1 MTRQPGKGTT
11 GVEDYL
17 SRRGLLTG
25 MAVTAANLLFSREMI
40 AADYFT
46 AAQGVPAVG
55 NSHLLTLVA
64 VSGKTLRLRI
74 IQQGKQGPA
83 SETGIVPRTW
93 PEPLPPDAEGSVAW
107 GKYKVSVKER
117 PWQITIVDPAGKT
130 RQQLQL
136 DPSTGAIH
144 FNLGD
149 GPLFGLG
156 EGGHPLNRRGTVD
169 PMRNGQIS
177 PDLATY
183 GARVPIPW
191 VVGAQSW
198 GIFFAHPWGGFD
210 LRGEQG
216 IFQPVEQ
223 TPTRDIFIILANTP
237 AELMREWADLT
248 GYPHMPPLWSL
259 GYLQSHRTLESR
271 ESVLAELKRFRAEK
285 LPCDAMI
292 FLGTGFCPSGWNT
305 GHGSFTF
312 NPKVFPDPAVMFR
325 QFHDEHFKVV
335 LHVVSCPE
343 DLHGEVGDAGAALQD
358 PSSAAVYW
366 PKHRE
371 VQRTGVDGW
380 WPDEGDELN
389 PASRLTRNRMY
400 WEGSQI
406 FQPDTRP
413 FALHRN
419 GYAGLQRYGW
429 LWSGDTLSTWATL
442 AAQVSVGINAGLCGI
457 PYWGTDTGGFV
468 PTREF
473 TAELFVRWF
482 QFSAFCPSFRCH
494 GRTWKLR
501 LPWGWN
507 LGSYEPAEFDG
518 QFAAATLPQPD
529 ALHNTQ
535 VESICRKYLNLRYQ
549 LLPYLYSAVAETHA
563 TGLPLMRSLWL
574 VYPNDPQAAAIDNQY
589 LWGESILVA
598 PVLEA
603 GATHRTTYLPPGQ
616 WWDYW
621 TNERIDGG
629 KTSLREVDL
638 ETLPLYV
645 KAGTILPVGPV
656 KQHTQEAGSEPLI
669 LRIYPGADGTASLY
683 ADDGSSF
690 GYLNGQFS
698 LILCT
703 WNDQQRVLTLKTDE
717 KGKLSSREAMVVE
730 IAGVSGRKPITNRN
744 GSIQL

>member
-1 MTRQPGKGTT
+1 MGERI
-11 GVEDYL
+11 
-17 SRRGLLTG
+17 SRRGVLTG
-25 MAVTAANLLFSREMI
+25 MALTAADVLFSREM
-40 AADYFT
+40 AA
-46 AAQGVPAVG
+46 AVQGVPAVG
-55 NSHLLTLVA
+55 NSHALTLVA
-64 VSGKTLRLRI
+64 VSGKTLRLRV

-83 SETGIVPRTW
+83 SETGVVPRSW
-93 PEPLPPDAEGSVAW
+93 PEPLQPDANGSVAW
-107 GKYKVSVKER
+107 GEFKVHIEER
-117 PWQITIVDPAGKT
+117 PWGITIVEAAGKI
-130 RQQLQL
+130 RQRLQVE
-136 DPSTGAIH
+136 PSTGAIH

-149 GPLFGLG
+149 GPIFGLG
-156 EGGHPLNRRGTVD
+156 EGGHPLNRRGTAD
-169 PMRNGQIS
+169 AMRNGQVS

-191 VVGAQSW
+191 VVSAESW
-198 GIFFAHPWGGFD
+198 GIFFAHPWGTFD
-210 LRGEQG
+210 LKGEQG
-216 IFQPVEQ
+216 IFLPGEP
-223 TPTRDIFIILANTP
+223 TPTRDIFIMLADRP

-259 GYLQSHRTLESR
+259 GYQQSHRTLESG
-271 ESVLAELKRFRAEK
+271 ESVLAELKRFRKEK

-292 FLGTGFCPSGWNT
+292 YLGTGFCPSGWNT

-312 NPKVFPDPAVMFR
+312 NPQVFPDPAVMFR
-325 QFHDEHFKVV
+325 QFHDDHFKVV
-335 LHVVSCPE
+335 LHVVSPPE
-343 DLHGEVGDAGAALQD
+343 DLHGEVGDGGAALQD
-358 PSSAAVYW
+358 PSSAAAYW

-389 PASRLTRNRMY
+389 AASRLARNRMY
-400 WEGSQI
+400 WEGSQM

-442 AAQVSVGINAGLCGI
+442 RAQVSVGMNAGLCGI

-468 PTREF
+468 PTTEF

-501 LPWGWN
+501 LPWGWD

-518 QFAAATLPQPD
+518 QFAAATLPQPQ
-529 ALHNTQ
+529 ALHNTA
-535 VESICRKYLNLRYQ
+535 VEAICRKYLNLRYQ

-574 VYPNDPQAAAIDNQY
+574 SYPLDPKAAATDNQY
-589 LWGESILVA
+589 LWGENILVA

-603 GATHRTTYLPPGQ
+603 GATHRTTYLPDGE

-621 TNERIDGG
+621 TNDRIEGG
-629 KTSLREVDL
+629 KDEVREVDL
-638 ETLPLYV
+638 DVLPLYV
-645 KAGTILPVGPV
+645 KAGTILPLGPV
-656 KQHTQEAGSEPLI
+656 KQYAQEEMSEPLI
-669 LRIYPGADGTASLY
+669 LRIYPGADGAMQLY
-683 ADDGSSF
+683 QDDGIGF
-690 GYLNGQFS
+690 DYLKGQFS
-698 LILCT
+698 RIVCT
-703 WNDQQRVLTLKTDE
+703 WNDKERKLTLKADAG
-717 KGKLSSREAMVVE
+717 GKLPRLEAMVVE
-730 IAGVSGRKPITNRN
+730 IAGAPSNKPITMRD
-744 GSIQL
+744 GTASIHLD

>member
-1 MTRQPGKGTT
+1 MTQ
-11 GVEDYL
+11 EDYF
-17 SRRGLLTG
+17 SRRGVLAG
-25 MAVTAANLLFSREMI
+25 MALTAVNLLFSREMI
-40 AADYFT
+40 T
-46 AAQGVPAVG
+46 AAQNVPAVG

-64 VSGKTLRLRI
+64 VNEKILRLRI

-83 SETGIVPRTW
+83 NEMGVVPRTW
-93 PEPLPPDAEGSVAW
+93 PEPLPPDAEGSVVW
-107 GKYKVSVKER
+107 GKYKVRVQER
-117 PWQITIVDPAGKT
+117 PWQITIVDPAGQT

-136 DPSTGAIH
+136 DLSTGAIQ

-149 GPLFGLG
+149 GPVFGLG
-156 EGGHPLNRRGTVD
+156 PGSHPLNRRGTVD
-169 PMRNGQIS
+169 PMRSGQFS

-183 GARVPIPW
+183 GGHVPIPW
-191 VVGAQSW
+191 VVGAESW
-198 GIFFAHPWGGFD
+198 GIFFAHPWGSFD

-223 TPTRDIFIILANTP
+223 TPTRDIFVILADTP
-237 AELMREWADLT
+237 AELMREWANLT
-248 GYPHMPPLWSL
+248 GYAHMPPLWSL
-259 GYLQSHRTLESR
+259 GYHQSHRTLESR
-271 ESVLAELKRFRAEK
+271 ESVLAELQRFRADK

-325 QFHDEHFKVV
+325 EFHQQHFKVV
-335 LHVVSCPE
+335 VHVTSPPE
-343 DLHGEVGDAGAALQD
+343 DLHGEVGDTGAALQD

-371 VQRTGVDGW
+371 VQRIGVDGW

-389 PASRLTRNRMY
+389 PASRLARNRMY
-400 WEGSQI
+400 WEGSQM

-442 AAQVSVGINAGLCGI
+442 TAQVSIGINAGLCGI

-468 PTREF
+468 PTKEF

-518 QFAAATLPQPD
+518 QFAAATLPQPE

-535 VESICRKYLNLRYQ
+535 VEAICRQYLNLRYQ

-574 VYPNDPQAAAIDNQY
+574 AYPSDPKAPAIDDQY
-589 LWGESILVA
+589 MWGESILVA

-603 GATHRTTYLPPGQ
+603 GATHRTTYLPEGQ

-621 TNERIDGG
+621 TNQRIDGG
-629 KTSLREVDL
+629 QSLRREVDF
-638 ETLPLYV
+638 ETVPLYV

-656 KQHTQEAGSEPLI
+656 KQYTQEVSSEPLT
-669 LRIYPGADGTASLY
+669 LRIYPGADGTISLY
-683 ADDGSSF
+683 TDDGISF
-690 GYLNGQFS
+690 GYLKGQFS
-698 LILCT
+698 RIVCT
-703 WNDQQRVLTLKTDE
+703 WNDQQRVLTLRTDAQ
-717 KGKLSSREAMVVE
+717 GKLPRPEAMVVE
-730 IAGVSGRKPITNRN
+730 IAGVAGSKPVTTRN